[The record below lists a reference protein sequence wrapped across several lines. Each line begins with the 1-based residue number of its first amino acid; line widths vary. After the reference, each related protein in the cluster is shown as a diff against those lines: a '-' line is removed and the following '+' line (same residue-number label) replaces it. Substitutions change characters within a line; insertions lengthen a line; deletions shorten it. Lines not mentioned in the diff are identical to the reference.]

1 MFSMMCASEEDLLN
15 KVRAAL
21 AQGVENKRGYPI
33 FMLRSIVSSPRL
45 KDVFVRD
52 FPVDDLVQVGDSY
65 LDKHTML
72 ADQPQKTYAL
82 SQVEWHRRE
91 SQANVVSEFHFRD
104 TSVSKLQLW
113 PFDPRILD
121 EEQLRIAVAVSFTE
135 FEVFDEPRLSLS
147 LDDLLAD
154 LSVTTDYSYEF
165 ER

>member
-21 AQGVENKRGYPI
+21 AQGFENKRGHPI

-82 SQVEWHRRE
+82 SQVEWQRRE

-104 TSVSKLQLW
+104 TSVSKLQVW
-113 PFDPRILD
+113 PFDPRNLD

-147 LDDLLAD
+147 LGDLLAD